1 MITKSMRFKMTLVLI
16 LILGSIL
23 ALEVLLNNVFAEK
36 YYIYREKK
44 LLIEGYKK
52 IDKIMKRD
60 ADSTELSEA
69 LDHISMETNIKMIM
83 FQLTGDGF
91 VVKGY
96 GTNLND
102 VSRMYGPM
110 YGHLVRIFEDEN
122 FSSWMLDREESDTDE
137 TVGKLSESDSETDQN
152 IAQLITKG
160 YYVTFSG
167 DLPGKVEEYRKGL
180 YLFGCSQGNY
190 LCCMQIPLADI
201 RESASISRY
210 LLVYLGLAG
219 IFAGGILMFLYA
231 SSFTKTIQDIGET
244 TEEMANLNFDRKV
257 HTNREDEIG
266 MLGQSIN
273 RMSDQL
279 QTAIGDLK
287 AANLELQ
294 KDIEK
299 KEEMEE
305 MRKDFLS
312 HVSHELKTPIAL
324 IQGYAE
330 GLKENIDE
338 DEESRDFYCDV
349 ISDEARK
356 MNEMVRSLLNL
367 NQIEFGGNALE
378 MSRFD
383 LGQMIHNKIS
393 ASRILFEKKK
403 VKLEYEPRENM
414 NVWGDELMIEE
425 AFSNYLSNAINH
437 VTVGGRIRI
446 WCEDLEKDLRLHVY
460 NDGSPIPE
468 EDKDKIWDKFYKVDK
483 ARTREYGGSGIG
495 LSLVAATMQAH
506 GTSYGFNNLE
516 EGVDF
521 YFDLDRNNEIE

>member
-1 MITKSMRFKMTLVLI
+1 M
-16 LILGSIL
+16 
-23 ALEVLLNNVFAEK
+23 
-36 YYIYREKK
+36 
-44 LLIEGYKK
+44 
-52 IDKIMKRD
+52 
-60 ADSTELSEA
+60 
-69 LDHISMETNIKMIM
+69 
-83 FQLTGDGF
+83 
-91 VVKGY
+91 
-96 GTNLND
+96 
-102 VSRMYGPM
+102 
-110 YGHLVRIFEDEN
+110 
-122 FSSWMLDREESDTDE
+122 
-137 TVGKLSESDSETDQN
+137 
-152 IAQLITKG
+152 
-160 YYVTFSG
+160 
-167 DLPGKVEEYRKGL
+167 
-180 YLFGCSQGNY
+180 
-190 LCCMQIPLADI
+190 
-201 RESASISRY
+201 
-210 LLVYLGLAG
+210 
-219 IFAGGILMFLYA
+219 
-231 SSFTKTIQDIGET
+231 
-244 TEEMANLNFDRKV
+244 
-257 HTNREDEIG
+257 
-266 MLGQSIN
+266 
-273 RMSDQL
+273 
-279 QTAIGDLK
+279 
-287 AANLELQ
+287 
-294 KDIEK
+294 
-299 KEEMEE
+299 
-305 MRKDFLS
+305 
-312 HVSHELKTPIAL
+312 
-324 IQGYAE
+324 
-330 GLKENIDE
+330 KENIDE

-403 VKLEYEPRENM
+403 VKMEYEPRENM